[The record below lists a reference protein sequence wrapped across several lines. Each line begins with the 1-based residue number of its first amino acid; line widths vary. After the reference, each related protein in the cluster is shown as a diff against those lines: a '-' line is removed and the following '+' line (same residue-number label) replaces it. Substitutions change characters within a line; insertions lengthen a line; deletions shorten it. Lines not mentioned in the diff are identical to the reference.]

1 MKAKSL
7 QQSFFCRITKLELLL
22 MVNVGSQNLKH
33 ILNIQTDFL
42 MKLLPGH
49 CDFKIKIYFIYPRRE
64 ITRNSYLG
72 YTLTMLKERKDHTG
86 APDVGLWWNK

>member
-1 MKAKSL
+1 
-7 QQSFFCRITKLELLL
+7 
-22 MVNVGSQNLKH
+22 MVNVGSQNAKH

-49 CDFKIKIYFIYPRRE
+49 CDL
-64 ITRNSYLG
+64 YLG

-86 APDVGLWWNK
+86 ASDVGLR